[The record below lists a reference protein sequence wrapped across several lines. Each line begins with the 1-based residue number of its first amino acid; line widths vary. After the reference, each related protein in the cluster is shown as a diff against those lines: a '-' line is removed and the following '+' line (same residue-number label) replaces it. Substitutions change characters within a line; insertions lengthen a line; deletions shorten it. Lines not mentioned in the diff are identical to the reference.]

1 MDNNNLDLKA
11 FNESCEDFLNG
22 KYILAEYKISAILK
36 SVTSS
41 DKLKNIV
48 SSCIENYNFSEEFK
62 KVLGDNHVV
71 TLPEDVKGI
80 IAFCFSLLYNIES
93 KNIAFFDFLSEY
105 YGYNDISGLESYK
118 SFAMHIILPFKEAIN
133 NVYMKTH
140 ILVDTVDYQN
150 NIYNKLK
157 KICNLVLDNI
167 DNYKLKDVY
176 KEEFEILI
184 NAMHDACVRNDKET
198 VYAVLVGVDYF
209 SLQHKKTKVV
219 YEQFKECFER
229 S

>member
-36 SVTSS
+36 AVTNS

-48 SSCIENYNFSEEFK
+48 ASCIENYNFSEEMK
-62 KVLGDNHVV
+62 KNIGDNHIV

-80 IAFCFSLLYNIES
+80 IAFCFSLLYNIEN
-93 KNIAFFDFLSEY
+93 KNIAFFDFLSAY
-105 YGYNDISGLESYK
+105 FGYNDISGLESYK
-118 SFAMHIILPFKEAIN
+118 SFAVHIILPFKEAIN
-133 NVYMKTH
+133 SVYMRTH
-140 ILVDTVDYQN
+140 ILVDSDDYQN

-157 KICNLVLDNI
+157 KICNLVLDNL
-167 DNYKLKDVY
+167 DDYKLKDAY

-184 NAMHDACVRNDKET
+184 NAMRDACIRNDKET

-209 SLQHKKTKVV
+209 SMQHKKTKVV

>member
-1 MDNNNLDLKA
+1 MNNNNLDLKA
-11 FNESCEDFLNG
+11 FNDSCEDFLNG

-36 SVTSS
+36 AITNS

-48 SSCIENYNFSEEFK
+48 ASCIENYNFAEEFK
-62 KVLGDNHVV
+62 KNTEGNQRIS
-71 TLPEDVKGI
+71 LPEDIKGI
-80 IAFCFSLLYNIES
+80 IAFCFSLLYNIEN
-93 KNIAFFDFLSEY
+93 KNIVFFDFLSSY

-140 ILVDTVDYQN
+140 ILVDSDDYQS

-157 KICNLVLDNI
+157 KICNLVTEDI
-167 DNYKLKDVY
+167 ESYKLKDVY

-184 NAMHDACVRNDKET
+184 NAMIDACVRNDKST
-198 VYAVLVGVDYF
+198 VYAVLIGIDYF
-209 SLQHKKTKVV
+209 SAQHKKTKIV

-229 S
+229 D

>member
-36 SVTSS
+36 AVTNS

-48 SSCIENYNFSEEFK
+48 ASCIENYNFSEELK
-62 KVLGDNHVV
+62 KVCGDNHVI
-71 TLPEDVKGI
+71 TLPADVKGI
-80 IAFCFSLLYNIES
+80 IAFCFSLLFNIEN
-93 KNIAFFDFLSEY
+93 KNIAFFDFLSAY
-105 YGYNDISGLESYK
+105 YGYNDISGLDSYK

-140 ILVDTVDYQN
+140 ILVDSVDYQN

-157 KICNLVLDNI
+157 KICKLVLDNI
-167 DNYKLKDVY
+167 DEYKLKDVY
-176 KEEFEILI
+176 QEEFEILI
-184 NAMHDACVRNDKET
+184 NAMYDACVRNDKET
-198 VYAVLVGVDYF
+198 VYALLVGVDYF
-209 SLQHKKTKVV
+209 SVAHKKTKVV

-229 S
+229 

>member
-36 SVTSS
+36 TITSS

-48 SSCIENYNFSEEFK
+48 ASCIENYNFSEEMK
-62 KVLGDNHVV
+62 NCIGENHII
-71 TLPEDVKGI
+71 TLPDDIKGI
-80 IAFCFSLLYNIES
+80 IGFCFSLLYNIDN
-93 KNIAFFDFLSEY
+93 KNIAFFDFLSTY
-105 YGYNDISGLESYK
+105 FGYNDISGLDSYK

-133 NVYMKTH
+133 NVYMRTH
-140 ILVDTVDYQN
+140 ILVDSDDYQN

-184 NAMHDACVRNDKET
+184 NAMRDACVRNDKET

-209 SLQHKKTKVV
+209 SIQHKKTKIV
-219 YEQFKECFER
+219 YEQFKECFEIN
-229 S
+229 